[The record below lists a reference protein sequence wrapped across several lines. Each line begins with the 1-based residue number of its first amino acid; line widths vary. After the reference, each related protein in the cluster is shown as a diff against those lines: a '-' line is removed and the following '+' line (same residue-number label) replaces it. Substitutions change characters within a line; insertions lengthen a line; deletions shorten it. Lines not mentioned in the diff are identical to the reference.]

1 MKKTFLYAV
10 LFVSAN
16 TYGQVGKVLSSAL
29 TLESGNVGPE
39 KEIKFTYQSHT
50 SESTEYSI
58 AFFDSFSSISGGESL
73 EIWGHGRT
81 TLSIFSEPKKEYSI
95 EELTIIIQRIRSNY
109 KYFTTQVKSKG
120 RLFIHS
126 DINLDE
132 SWVFSAYMDFKTPK
146 YAFWY
151 HGNKY
156 PLEEKDLV
164 TMLTKFELYFN
175 L

>member
-10 LFVSAN
+10 LFVSASS
-16 TYGQVGKVLSSAL
+16 YGQVGKVISSSLS
-29 TLESGNVGPE
+29 LESGNVGPE

-50 SESTEYSI
+50 SETTEYSI
-58 AFFDSFSSISGGESL
+58 AFFDSFSSTSGGEFL

-81 TLSIFSEPKKEYSI
+81 TLSVFSEPKKEYSK
-95 EELTIIIQRIRSNY
+95 EELTVIIERIRSNY
-109 KYFTTQVKSKG
+109 KHFTTQVKSKG

-126 DINLDE
+126 DINLDD

-151 HGNKY
+151 HGDKY
-156 PLEEKDLV
+156 PIAEKDLV
-164 TMLTKFELYFN
+164 LMLTKFELYFN

>member
-1 MKKTFLYAV
+1 MKNILLFAV
-10 LFVSAN
+10 LLISSS
-16 TYGQVGKVLSSAL
+16 TYAQVGKAISSAL
-29 TLESGNVGPE
+29 AKESGNVGPE
-39 KEIKFTYQSHT
+39 KEIKFTYQSHS
-50 SESTEYSI
+50 SETTEYSI
-58 AFFDSFSSISGGESL
+58 AFFNSFSSTSGGEFL

-81 TLSIFSEPKKEYSI
+81 TLSIFSEPKKEYSK
-95 EELTIIIQRIRSNY
+95 EELTIIIERIRSNY
-109 KYFTTQVKSKG
+109 KHFTTQVKSKG

-151 HGNKY
+151 HGDKY
-156 PLEEKDLV
+156 PIQEKDLIS
-164 TMLTKFELYFN
+164 MLTKFELYFR